1 MRYVILA
8 LALFSI
14 LIAGCSPGT
23 GKVKGQIVENG
34 QPKTFPA
41 SSHAIEMSMIGAN
54 GEPDNMKSF
63 TAVVETDGTFE
74 VLASGG
80 QVPPGSYRVS
90 VQGPSTK
97 KLTAKVAVKREIVIG
112 DNDITIDLAKP
123 TE

>member
-1 MRYVILA
+1 MRFIVSFAVFAILA
-8 LALFSI
+8 
-14 LIAGCSPGT
+14 AGCSPGI

-34 QPKTFPA
+34 QPKTFPP
-41 SSHAIEMSMIGAN
+41 STHAIEMSMLGAN

-63 TAVVETDGTFE
+63 TAVVDTDGSFE

-80 QVPPGSYRVS
+80 QVPPGTYRVS

-97 KLTAKVAVKREIVIG
+97 KPTAKVSVKREIVVG

-123 TE
+123 NE

>member
-1 MRYVILA
+1 MRFVLCFA
-8 LALFSI
+8 LL
-14 LIAGCSPGT
+14 LVPIAGCSPGI

-34 QPKTFPA
+34 QPKTFPP

-63 TAVVETDGTFE
+63 TAVVGIDGTFE

-80 QVPPGSYRVS
+80 QVPPGTYRVS

-97 KLTAKVAVKREIVIG
+97 KLTAKVSVNREIVVG
-112 DNDITIDLAKP
+112 DNNITIDLAKP